1 MHWLDWCVIA
11 AYAALILGLGW
22 FAGKGAKSGEGHLRG
37 DRSLPAWA
45 VVFSVLATEVSAATY
60 VGVPERGFKGDWT
73 YMAVAVGSL
82 LGKILLATFF
92 IRLYWRLNLTT
103 VYGFLRDRIGPVTYQ
118 TSAVAFL
125 VGRLIASGVRMYI
138 AAEAFC
144 VVTGFDLP
152 AAIVLMGV
160 VSTVYTLCGG
170 LKGVVW
176 TDVAQGSLFFLG
188 AAATVA
194 FALWKLGEPIGD
206 VFGRALDAGKLKVFT
221 LEGDWFA
228 STRSLPAAI
237 VAGLFLNL
245 ASHGTDQENVQ
256 HLLNVKSEKGSARS
270 VIASGLF
277 TFPVVAMFLAVGTV
291 LWAYHARFVADGYDP
306 ADTKRI
312 FPNFIMHVLP
322 PGLRGLVF
330 AGLFAAAISSLAATL
345 NATTSAWVTD
355 LVRRPAL
362 GDAASLR
369 RTRRLMAGFGV
380 ALTGV
385 AGFFAWY
392 ARRPGSTSDLID
404 LALSASA
411 IVYGGLLGCFT
422 AALVLRKRGSDAST
436 ALGLGAGFL
445 AGLGFFFQK
454 ELFGLQAK
462 VIDFGWALPICALL
476 AFTIA
481 ALGRRSTAKIAA
493 SAATGAA

>member
-1 MHWLDWCVIA
+1 MQALDWVVIA
-11 AYAALILGLGW
+11 AYAALLLGIGYV
-22 FAGKGAKSGEGHLRG
+22 AGRGAKSGEGHLRG
-37 DRSLPAWA
+37 ERSLPAWA

-60 VGVPERGFKGDWT
+60 VGVPERGFRGDWT
-73 YMAVAVGSL
+73 YLSIAVGSL
-82 LGKILLATFF
+82 CGKILLATFF
-92 IRLYWRLNLTT
+92 VRLYWRLNLVT
-103 VYGFLRDRIGPVTYQ
+103 VYGFLRERIGPKTYGS
-118 TSAVAFL
+118 SAFLFL

-160 VSTVYTLCGG
+160 VSTVYTLLGG
-170 LKGVVW
+170 LKAVVW

-194 FALWKLGEPIGD
+194 FGLWKLGEPVGD
-206 VFGRALDAGKLKVFT
+206 VFARAFEAGKLKVAT

-228 STRSLPAAI
+228 SSRPLPAAI

-256 HLLNVKSEKGSARS
+256 HLLNVRSEKGSARS
-270 VIASGLF
+270 VIWSGLF

-291 LWAYHARFVADGYDP
+291 LWAYHARFVPTAYDP

-322 PGLRGLVF
+322 AGLRGLVF

-345 NATTSAWVTD
+345 NATTAAWSSD
-355 LVRRPAL
+355 LVRRPGL
-362 GDAASLR
+362 DARASLA

-380 ALTGV
+380 ALTLV

-392 ARRPGSTSDLID
+392 ARRPGSAKDLID

-411 IVYGGLLGCFT
+411 VVYGGQLGCFT
-422 AALVLRKRGSDAST
+422 AALVLKRRGGDVST
-436 ALGLGAGFL
+436 AAGLFTGFV
-445 AGLGFFFQK
+445 AGLGFFFQR
-454 ELFGLQAK
+454 ELFGLERT
-462 VIDFGWALPICALL
+462 VIDFGWALPICAALS
-476 AFTIA
+476 FTVALCGRRDPARAA
-481 ALGRRSTAKIAA
+481 ALGGAA
-493 SAATGAA
+493 S